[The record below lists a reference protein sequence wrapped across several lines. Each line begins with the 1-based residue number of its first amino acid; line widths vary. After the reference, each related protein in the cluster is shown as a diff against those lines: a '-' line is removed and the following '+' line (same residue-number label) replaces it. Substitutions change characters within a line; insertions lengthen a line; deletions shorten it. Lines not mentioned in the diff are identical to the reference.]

1 MTKNPW
7 LTETWDDESAPKA
20 ASETPEHDS
29 VTSAAVAPQT
39 GSVPVVDAVDRLEE
53 HVLPAGAVE
62 GLFVLGV
69 HGGAGE
75 STLAAWLDA
84 RPCGHAWPTS
94 PGLRPRVLLAA
105 RTHARG
111 LETARRAASE
121 WASGSMPVDVLGLVL
136 IGDAPGRKLPTS
148 LRAQVRQ
155 LAGAVPKTWT
165 IPFLPALREATEPDS
180 TPPGAAVRTI
190 RQITSTT
197 TTKEN

>member
-1 MTKNPW
+1 MIRNPW
-7 LTETWDDESAPKA
+7 ITETQDDAP
-20 ASETPEHDS
+20 PQG
-29 VTSAAVAPQT
+29 AAVASTEDEKAAGAGVRPQV
-39 GSVPVVDAVDRLEE
+39 GSVPAVDAADRLEAR
-53 HVLPAGAVE
+53 VLSSAAAG

-84 RPCGHAWPTS
+84 QPCGRAWPTS
-94 PGLRPRVLLAA
+94 PGVRPRVLLVA

-111 LETARRAASE
+111 LEASRRAATE
-121 WASGSMPVDVLGLVL
+121 WASGSIPVEVLGLVL
-136 IGDAPGRKLPTS
+136 IGDAPGRQLPKA

-155 LAGAVPKTWT
+155 LAGALPRTWT
-165 IPFLPALREATEPDS
+165 IPFLPALREIPEPEAA
-180 TPPGAAVRTI
+180 PPSAVVRTI

>member
-1 MTKNPW
+1 MNRNPW
-7 LTETWDDESAPKA
+7 ITETHEGASPQGPADEPNEPEQGAQAGVSPQIGAVPAVVA
-20 ASETPEHDS
+20 A
-29 VTSAAVAPQT
+29 
-39 GSVPVVDAVDRLEE
+39 DRLATR
-53 HVLPAGAVE
+53 VLPKDAVE

-75 STLAAWLDA
+75 STLATWLDA

-94 PGLRPRVLLAA
+94 PGLRSQVLLVA

-111 LETARRAASE
+111 LEAARRAASE
-121 WASGSMPVDVLGLVL
+121 WASGSIPIDVRGLVL
-136 IGDAPGRKLPTS
+136 IGDAPGRRLPAS

-155 LAGAVPKTWT
+155 LAGAVPRTWT

-180 TPPGAAVRTI
+180 TPPGAAVRMI

-197 TTKEN
+197 TPKEN